1 MCDTFSEDGLGL
13 DFRKDLKRGSNFK
26 PLLFIVQH
34 LNMQI
39 LMMYQLGSSW
49 SMPIQRKPHFSAKGK
64 LQLCLRVAL
73 PFIFAEAFVTIY
85 ALIYALQ
92 NVGQH
97 IWLLSRK
104 YWLALMRSW
113 SSGCWAWES
122 TFLQQTIWGFF
133 SFLISF
139 FNSSKYSLAPF
150 NPLHRFVLLNPQHSS
165 PSGSLRRA
173 MFIAQFVALY

>member
-1 MCDTFSEDGLGL
+1 MGQKHQLLGRNVADGKKPKMLKVKICVILSLRMAWGL

-64 LQLCLRVAL
+64 LQLCSRVTL

-104 YWLALMRSW
+104 YWLALTMRSW
-113 SSGCWAWES
+113 SSGCWAWKS
-122 TFLQQTIWGFF
+122 TFLQ
-133 SFLISF
+133 
-139 FNSSKYSLAPF
+139 
-150 NPLHRFVLLNPQHSS
+150 
-165 PSGSLRRA
+165 
-173 MFIAQFVALY
+173 